1 MKGKELDI
9 LEEVYRRFRDHWDE
23 SIAID
28 YVPKIFPFVRPQ
40 KKIRDAMKAL
50 NCKRAKDIRFR
61 DSIRSVEI
69 DRDYHSLIRELEQML
84 ERQSM
89 RSVNEKRNPEY
100 RDIFLSLIPIL
111 VSQRNN
117 AGITLN
123 INSLDQTIYGECEKC
138 PIREI
143 CKEAFAKVTEYMS
156 YALKELNL
164 QISRKTHL

>member
-1 MKGKELDI
+1 
-9 LEEVYRRFRDHWDE
+9 
-23 SIAID
+23 
-28 YVPKIFPFVRPQ
+28 
-40 KKIRDAMKAL
+40 KIRDAMKAL

-100 RDIFLSLIPIL
+100 RDIFLSLVPTL

-143 CKEAFAKVTEYMS
+143 CKEAFAIVTEYMS

-164 QISRKTHL
+164 QISSKTHL